1 MTRAIIVATG
11 ADSTPAGQQ
20 MPIPNFLLPLVDRPF
35 IQHVVEYFIGRG
47 VTEYDFILSDHPEKI
62 ENLLGDG
69 KRWGARFRYHLAR
82 DSRRPYDAIKRLAEA
97 SGDRPVLLGH
107 ADRLPAVEIDETADS
122 PAFYYWL
129 DRSIKP
135 ADDQAQWTGWA
146 ILSPTQIA
154 VLPDS
159 LNEPRLEAHLISIF
173 SRGGV
178 IKKSE
183 RLLSAESHQKLIV
196 AQSQVLTG
204 QFPGLLMTGRETAP
218 AIRIGRHARVHPQA
232 QLIAP
237 VFLGENCLVEK
248 GAILGPNV
256 VIGPE
261 SLVDRGATIA
271 DSLVCARSYIGENL
285 ALKNVLLD
293 GSRLINARMG
303 KTVTVGMNSSLASF
317 SPDEFRS
324 HLSNGLSRAT
334 AAVLLLLTFP
344 LWFAIGWGQR
354 LRRGGPVWRFREA
367 VRLPAPPDDED
378 WRAFGLWSFADP
390 RSPAGPGKGFFSRLR
405 FILLELLPRLRNVVS
420 GELHLFGVNPR
431 TRAEI
436 DRLSPEWRSLYL
448 SQKAGWIAPSM
459 LLRNPNDGSHELP
472 PIDIFGIADLMA
484 KRYAK

>member
-11 ADSTPAGQQ
+11 TDSTQLS
-20 MPIPNFLLPLVDRPF
+20 IPTFLLPLVDRPF

-97 SGDRPVLLGH
+97 AGDQPVLLGH

-129 DRSIKP
+129 DRTIKP
-135 ADDQAQWTGWA
+135 TDDQAQWTGWA
-146 ILSPTQIA
+146 ILSPAQIA
-154 VLPDS
+154 VLPDG

-173 SRGGV
+173 SRGGA
-178 IKKSE
+178 IRKSE
-183 RLLSAESHQKLIV
+183 RLLSAESYAKLIA
-196 AQSQVLTG
+196 AQHQLLTG
-204 QFPGLLMTGRETAP
+204 QFPGLLMTGREAAP
-218 AIRIGRHARVHPQA
+218 SIRIGRHARVHPEA

-248 GAILGPNV
+248 GAIVGPNV

-271 DSLVCARSYIGENL
+271 DSLVRAHSYIGEKL
-285 ALKNVLLD
+285 ALKTVLLD
-293 GSRLINARMG
+293 GSLLINARMG
-303 KTVTVGMNSSLASF
+303 KTVAVGMNSSLASL
-317 SPDEFRS
+317 SPDEFRGN
-324 HLSNGLSRAT
+324 LSDLLSRLT
-334 AAVLLLLTFP
+334 AALLLLLTFP
-344 LWFAIGWGQR
+344 LWSIVCCA
-354 LRRGGPVWRFREA
+354 LKLHRGGPIWRRREA
-367 VRLPAPPDDED
+367 VRLPAPPDDSE
-378 WRAFGLWSFADP
+378 WRTFGLWSFADP
-390 RSPAGPGKGFFSRLR
+390 RSPAGPGRGFFSRLR

-431 TRAEI
+431 NREEI

-448 SQKAGWIAPSM
+448 SQNAGWIAPSM
-459 LLRNPNDGSHELP
+459 LLRNHNDGSHELP
-472 PIDIFGIADLMA
+472 SIDIFGIADLMA
-484 KRYAK
+484 RRYAK